1 MRNHIMGSHHR
12 FNYIKAC
19 HPHLVSQWLGS
30 PDLSKMAWPL
40 MELAEVLEKKE
51 GPGNVQLF
59 EVQDQLY
66 QMMVTQSEN
75 HAVTLMKTLKQEQAE
90 LESFSETK
98 PLHYPVASR
107 RVVLPANN
115 QWEHPVISDRVDM
128 KLVQVSQQTE
138 EKTPLQNIS
147 VPQLEKVQMSAEDSV
162 VSESGNGFLEDFPGA
177 KPVIGLVR
185 VVDFR
190 SEDGFSCCF
199 LCHCCRIRSTE
210 NDLLDHLT
218 SSSHLVNYLMENYPD
233 QIQALG
239 EVSEDDFQ
247 LQSLAAKVEEEEG
260 RGEMKIVNVP
270 ESICSQLTG
279 KSYHWCLKM
288 LSRGG
293 DHSNLQQKRKAV
305 IGLNKITARHAPKKS
320 FVAMPK
326 RTKRMK
332 LMKKMKKTNTMFN
345 VSLPIGKGEL
355 LLERRSFDTDH
366 LFESSASPSSKS
378 DPATSPSELLET
390 RSPIDNPVDII
401 DIQLGLQTSQL
412 EQQLYQED
420 ADSGDYMSEKHI
432 TVTVFQGEDG
442 YVGDNLPGL
451 NKLRG
456 SQECSSKD
464 WTYGDLQ
471 AQNGGHFAAGTHSEE
486 FSPFDSYDNEGSCGT
501 NICYGSASD
510 VAEWEALRLER
521 ETNEIISS
529 YGRQHQNQ
537 HPSWSDAGFHTG
549 RMWEQVPYLKDARI
563 NVETHSEDI
572 PVYRGSFLLDP
583 RGQVHETEQ
592 RQAQTYTKFTTDYH
606 QTAPQLYPT
615 PSSAFEVSPIQQR
628 LMFHACYDAPSRTME
643 GPVPRTSQG
652 PVPRTSQG
660 PVPRTSQGPVP
671 RTNHG
676 ALPRTSQGP
685 VPRTSQGPVP
695 RTSQGPVPRTNHGA
709 LPRTS
714 QGPVPRTSQGPVPRT
729 SQGPVP
735 RTSQGPVPRT
745 SQGPVP
751 RTSQGPV
758 PRTSQ
763 GSVPRTSQG
772 PVPRTSQGPVLRT
785 NHGALHCTNSNFMYP
800 ITDGA
805 GWG

>member
-1 MRNHIMGSHHR
+1 MQFEHFVCKVLNCNFFFRLFVVFSHFANSLFFFLKVLLRAYFSCISLVFFLFSRFKDAFKRRGS
-12 FNYIKAC
+12 FQ
-19 HPHLVSQWLGS
+19 PST
-30 PDLSKMAWPL
+30 
-40 MELAEVLEKKE
+40 KKKSC
-51 GPGNVQLF
+51 N
-59 EVQDQLY
+59 
-66 QMMVTQSEN
+66 
-75 HAVTLMKTLKQEQAE
+75 
-90 LESFSETK
+90 
-98 PLHYPVASR
+98 
-107 RVVLPANN
+107 
-115 QWEHPVISDRVDM
+115 
-128 KLVQVSQQTE
+128 
-138 EKTPLQNIS
+138 
-147 VPQLEKVQMSAEDSV
+147 
-162 VSESGNGFLEDFPGA
+162 
-177 KPVIGLVR
+177 
-185 VVDFR
+185 R
-190 SEDGFSCCF
+190 SEQDYS
-199 LCHCCRIRSTE
+199 STC
-210 NDLLDHLT
+210 
-218 SSSHLVNYLMENYPD
+218 
-233 QIQALG
+233 A
-239 EVSEDDFQ
+239 
-247 LQSLAAKVEEEEG
+247 
-260 RGEMKIVNVP
+260 
-270 ESICSQLTG
+270 
-279 KSYHWCLKM
+279 
-288 LSRGG
+288 
-293 DHSNLQQKRKAV
+293 
-305 IGLNKITARHAPKKS
+305 KKS

-471 AQNGGHFAAGTHSEE
+471 AQNGGHFAAGAHSEE

-643 GPVPRTSQG
+643 GPVPHTSQG
-652 PVPRTSQG
+652 PVP
-660 PVPRTSQGPVP
+660 PRLT
-671 RTNHG
+671 
-676 ALPRTSQGP
+676 
-685 VPRTSQGPVP
+685 
-695 RTSQGPVPRTNHGA
+695 
-709 LPRTS
+709 
-714 QGPVPRTSQGPVPRT
+714 
-729 SQGPVP
+729 
-735 RTSQGPVPRT
+735 
-745 SQGPVP
+745 
-751 RTSQGPV
+751 
-758 PRTSQ
+758 
-763 GSVPRTSQG
+763 
-772 PVPRTSQGPVLRT
+772 
-785 NHGALHCTNSNFMYP
+785 
-800 ITDGA
+800 
-805 GWG
+805 